1 MDTNP
6 VAGDDEHIDAKI
18 FWPALKRLYKEKHR
32 TMHTDNK
39 EMVSL
44 KLKNL
49 IIDVWKK
56 NIHRQTK
63 CDGDSELHLKIHA
76 SPKRWFIIS
85 CTKIISTVT
94 TPK

>member
-6 VAGDDEHIDAKI
+6 VAGDDEHIDANI
-18 FWPALKRLYKEKHR
+18 FWPALKRFYQEKHR

-39 EMVSL
+39 EIVSL
-44 KLKNL
+44 KLNKSDN
-49 IIDVWKK
+49 WCMKK

>member
-18 FWPALKRLYKEKHR
+18 FWPALRRLYKEKHR

-39 EMVSL
+39 EIVSL
-44 KLKNL
+44 ELNKS
-49 IIDVWKK
+49 DFWCVKK
-56 NIHRQTK
+56 NIHRQTE